1 MTHNLL
7 APTTDYYGIF
17 ADIDSA
23 DEKWWATARDF
34 GTVCLDV
41 INDDWEAGRTNPDL
55 VRALGERDLFTDGL
69 EIPGHEVMSPLAA
82 GLVALEIS
90 RADGSMGAC

>member
-17 ADIDSA
+17 ADIDSS

-41 INDDWEAGRTNPDL
+41 INDD
-55 VRALGERDLFTDGL
+55 
-69 EIPGHEVMSPLAA
+69 
-82 GLVALEIS
+82 
-90 RADGSMGAC
+90 